1 MGGFVRI
8 AKGREHRAAKTAV
21 PRHRHDQAYAAI
33 VLAGGYE
40 ESGSSGRYRV
50 GPGDVL
56 FHDAFDAHLDRFGAL
71 GAEIFNLPLPS
82 QPAMQA
88 GRIHDPDELV
98 RLATRDGEAA
108 QSYLF
113 QHATETCALVLDWPD
128 LLATALLGAPELRL
142 DAWARRHG
150 LATETLSRG
159 FGKLYGVTPAAFRA
173 EARAR
178 RAFDA
183 IAHSD
188 APLADIAAR
197 TGHAD
202 QPHMTRAVRALTGAT
217 PGHWRAES
225 NPFKTA
231 RGACA

>member
-1 MGGFVRI
+1 MAGS
-8 AKGREHRAAKTAV
+8 AV
-21 PRHRHDQAYAAI
+21 PRHRHDQPYAAI

-56 FHDAFDAHLDRFGAL
+56 FHDAFDAHLDRFGVL
-71 GAEIFNLPLPS
+71 GAEIFNLPLAAP
-82 QPAMQA
+82 PAVHA
-88 GRIHDPDELV
+88 GRIGDPDELV
-98 RLATRDGEAA
+98 RLAMQGGEAA
-108 QSYLF
+108 VHYLCE
-113 QHATETCALVLDWPD
+113 HVCETRPLAADWPD
-128 LLATALLGAPELRL
+128 LLAADLLDDPELRL
-142 DAWARRHG
+142 DVWARRHG

-159 FGKLYGVTPAAFRA
+159 FGKLYGVTPAGFRA

-183 IAHSD
+183 IAQSD

-202 QPHMTRAVRALTGAT
+202 QPHMTRAIKALTGAT
-217 PGHWRAES
+217 PGHWRTWS

-231 RGACA
+231 CRACA

>member
-1 MGGFVRI
+1 VGGFVRI
-8 AKGREHRAAKTAV
+8 AGGRERRAAKTAV
-21 PRHRHDQAYAAI
+21 PRHRHDAAYAAV

-56 FHDAFDAHLDRFGAL
+56 FHEAFDAHLDRFGML
-71 GAEIFNLPLPS
+71 GAEIFNLPLPVRT
-82 QPAMQA
+82 PMRA
-88 GRIHDPDELV
+88 GRIDDPDELV
-98 RLATRDGEAA
+98 RLATQGGEAA
-108 QSYLF
+108 AHYLL
-113 QHATETCALVLDWPD
+113 ARVCETRALAADWPD
-128 LLATALLGAPELRL
+128 LLAADLQGDPELRL

-159 FGKLYGVTPAAFRA
+159 FGKLYGMTPAGFRA

-183 IAHSD
+183 IARSD

-202 QPHMTRAVRALTGAT
+202 QSHMSRAVKALTGAT
-217 PGHWRAES
+217 PGHWRS

-231 RGACA
+231 HRA